1 MIKRDTLIA
10 TQHKISHN
18 LQFIH
23 KDLRFYEKEKLNN
36 LNMMKAA
43 WKSHDLKGIE
53 KFAKLLAFDK
63 EMISKRQKQ
72 VFEYRKQIR
81 SNKIELKNLPN
92 ELASFYDDQDE
103 LNKQK
108 NILKMSALPKVFKE
122 IEKDKLELKE
132 AFTSKKLRKVAEI
145 STNLC
150 EKLEVQKEF
159 LKKLNSIRKKMK
171 ENHSHIERL
180 KRKPN

>member
-1 MIKRDTLIA
+1 MIKRDTLIKK
-10 TQHKISHN
+10 QHELSHH
-18 LQFIH
+18 LQFFH
-23 KDLRFYEKEKLNN
+23 KELRFYEKEKLNN

-53 KFAKLLAFDK
+53 KFAHLLAFDK
-63 EMISKRQKQ
+63 EMLAKRQKQ
-72 VFEYRKQIR
+72 VFDCKKQIKQ
-81 SNKIELKNLPN
+81 NKIELKNLPN
-92 ELASFYDDQDE
+92 ELASFYDDQEE

-108 NILKMSALPKVFKE
+108 NILKMAALPKVFKE
-122 IEKDKLELKE
+122 IEKDKLELKD
-132 AFTSKKLRKVAEI
+132 AFTSKKLHKVAEI
-145 STNLC
+145 SANLC
-150 EKLEVQKEF
+150 ENLEVQKEF

>member
-1 MIKRDTLIA
+1 MIKRDTLI
-10 TQHKISHN
+10 TKQHELSRH
-18 LQFIH
+18 LQFFH
-23 KDLRFYEKEKLNN
+23 KELQFYEKKKLDD
-36 LNMMKAA
+36 LGMMKAA
-43 WKSHDLKGIE
+43 WKSHDLRGIE
-53 KFAKLLAFDK
+53 KFAKSLAFDK

-72 VFEYRKQIR
+72 VFEYKKQIR

-92 ELASFYDDQDE
+92 EIASFYEDQDE

-108 NILKMSALPKVFKE
+108 NILKMSALPKVYKE
-122 IEKDKLELKE
+122 IEKDKLELKA
-132 AFTSKKLRKVAEI
+132 AFTSKKIHKVAEI

>member
-10 TQHKISHN
+10 KQHELSRH
-18 LQFIH
+18 LQFFH
-23 KDLRFYEKEKLNN
+23 KELRFYEKKKTDDLG
-36 LNMMKAA
+36 MMKAA

-53 KFAKLLAFDK
+53 KFAHLLAFDK
-63 EMISKRQKQ
+63 EMLSKRQKQ
-72 VFEYRKQIR
+72 VSEYRKQIR

-132 AFTSKKLRKVAEI
+132 AFVSKKIHKVAEI
-145 STNLC
+145 SANLC
-150 EKLEVQKEF
+150 KNLEVQKEF
-159 LKKLNSIRKKMK
+159 LKKLNSIRKQMK

-180 KRKPN
+180 KRKKN

>member
-1 MIKRDTLIA
+1 MVKRDTLIA
-10 TQHKISHN
+10 KQHELSHH
-18 LQFIH
+18 LQFLH
-23 KDLRFYEKEKLNN
+23 KELRLYEKKKLDD
-36 LNMMKAA
+36 LGMMKAA

-63 EMISKRQKQ
+63 EMLAKRQKQ
-72 VFEYRKQIR
+72 VSKYKKQIR

-132 AFTSKKLRKVAEI
+132 VFTSKKIHKVAEI

-150 EKLEVQKEF
+150 ENLEVQKE
-159 LKKLNSIRKKMK
+159 LLEKLNSIRKKMK